1 MQIEIVPC
9 GAALGAQVRGLNLAR
24 PLQDTAFREVEAA
37 FDEHG
42 VLVFRDQT
50 ITPAQQIE
58 FGRRFGEL
66 LQNFNSEVHGV
77 AGHPELFVVSNIEE
91 EGRPIGARRVG
102 ETWHSDMS
110 YAARPP
116 RATLLH
122 ALEIPELHGLTL
134 GDTEFANAAAAY
146 DALPDAMQ
154 QRIGSL
160 HGVFDFRGRTRA
172 RGVSEEV
179 ARRYPPVTHP
189 IVRTHPRTG
198 RKSLYVMRDDCTGI
212 VGVEA
217 GEAQALIAAL
227 AEHIVRPEFVYRHRW
242 QRGDVV
248 MWDNCTV
255 QHKALIDYDLPQRR
269 LIHRTTIAGPAPA

>member
-1 MQIEIVPC
+1 
-9 GAALGAQVRGLNLAR
+9 
-24 PLQDTAFREVEAA
+24 
-37 FDEHG
+37 
-42 VLVFRDQT
+42 
-50 ITPAQQIE
+50 
-58 FGRRFGEL
+58 
-66 LQNFNSEVHGV
+66 
-77 AGHPELFVVSNIEE
+77 
-91 EGRPIGARRVG
+91 
-102 ETWHSDMS
+102 MS